1 MGQGSSHQ
9 LRAVLQRGGTC
20 ELAPT
25 ATQSRYSQILLLGKG
40 DLSGLVSHLL
50 SRNFWR
56 QTGESRCSQFCAEQC
71 PPLFQVAFS
80 TILRGGHCIRGA
92 QRIKYLD
99 GLDLAKVT
107 QLVRGKDTF
116 VSGVSVGMGLRFFY
130 LKASWVPVLER

>member
-56 QTGESRCSQFCAEQC
+56 QTGESWCSQFCAEQC

-107 QLVRGKDTF
+107 QLVRGGKGVKPRPASDTCGL
-116 VSGVSVGMGLRFFY
+116 SGVLY
-130 LKASWVPVLER
+130 CI